1 MFNIGD
7 AVVYSNAGLC
17 TIDDIRTEDFLGDE
31 QLFYVLSPKYS
42 RGSTIF
48 VAVGNSKVVL
58 RHTVSKEKVS
68 EVLSIEV
75 EPEKEWIEKRQERH
89 AHTTEVLKNCDIE
102 ETLITLRT
110 LLCKRAEKEK
120 MGKKLHMKDDSDIA
134 NLERMLFGE
143 IAHVLDVSYDE
154 VVQMFT
160 TNI

>member
-17 TIDDIRTEDFLGDE
+17 TIDDIRTEDFLGEE
-31 QLFYVLSPKYS
+31 QLFYVLNPKYS

-48 VAVGNSKVVL
+48 VAVDNSKVVL
-58 RHTVSKEKVS
+58 RHTVSKEMIS

-75 EPEKEWIEKRQERH
+75 NPEKEWIEKRQDRH
-89 AHTTEVLKNCDIE
+89 ARTTEILKNCDIK
-102 ETLITLRT
+102 ETLVALRT
-110 LLCKRAEKEK
+110 LLYKRAEKEK
-120 MGKKLHMKDDSDIA
+120 LGKKLHMKDDADIA

-143 IAHVLDVSYDE
+143 IAYVLDISYDE

-160 TNI
+160 ANI